1 MSKKYAIWDKKS
13 QVITPSMEVFTAEEW
28 MERYPVSKIDGFELV
43 IGGGKINGN
52 MCMELDSF
60 LDDYRARGYEF
71 PEDATPQECLD
82 LIEQYEQEEYQKQ
95 IAAAQQQTEVI
106 TPEER
111 IAAALEAQVLLSMP
125 DVEE

>member
-1 MSKKYAIWDKKS
+1 MSKYQIWDKVS
-13 QVITPSMEVFTAEEW
+13 RVITPSMEVFTPEEW
-28 MERYPVSKIDGFELV
+28 ADRYPISRLDGFDLV

-52 MCMELDSF
+52 MCMEY
-60 LDDYRARGYEF
+60 DDFVSMWADQGCEF
-71 PEDATPQECLD
+71 DESWTKQECLD
-82 LIEQYEQEEYQKQ
+82 AIEEFE
-95 IAAAQQQTEVI
+95 IAQRAQQQAEIQAQSEVI